1 MMTDDD
7 QKVAKV
13 AQIFYC
19 VKCDYKCIKK
29 SNFEKHL
36 TTVKH
41 KKQLHD
47 DQIMTNDDQK
57 VAKVAQL
64 LFTCECGKKY
74 KYKQGLSVHKKN
86 CKFFL
91 VEQSDNSNNQLTI
104 SNDVVLK
111 LLNDNQEL
119 KNIIVQQQTQISE
132 LIPKVGNNNNNT
144 INNNQKF
151 NINVFLNEK
160 CKDAINMSDFVKSL
174 HVTLEQ
180 LDFTKQNGLA
190 DGISKTIID
199 NMNKLSI
206 YERPMHCTD
215 IKRETLYIKE
225 YDEWTKDN
233 NKEKIKHA
241 IKKTS
246 SKNYNALNNWKDENP
261 DFSDNENKSEFFSKT
276 ISTIGKPTD
285 IIDDKII
292 IIIEKKFQQ
301 GGGSVVEKL
310 QTPVNKIRNLKRR
323 YPTYKIHYIYWLSE
337 WFQTNTQAELLDLTE
352 DYIPYFIGISENIK
366 IQVISQI
373 INCK

>member
-41 KKQLHD
+41 KKQLLD

-57 VAKVAQL
+57 VAKVAQH

-86 CKFFL
+86 CNFIFDK
-91 VEQSDNSNNQLTI
+91 QSDNSNNQLPI

-119 KNIIVQQQTQISE
+119 KNIIVQQQNQISE
-132 LIPKVGNNNNNT
+132 LIPKLGNNNNNNT

-160 CKDAINMSDFVKSL
+160 CKDAINLSDFVKSL

-215 IKRETLYIKE
+215 VKRETLYIKE
-225 YDEWTKDN
+225 NDSWLKDD
-233 NKEKIKHA
+233 NKEVIKDI
-241 IKKTS
+241 IKDAS
-246 SKNYNALNNWKDENP
+246 IKNYNALNNWKEENP
-261 DFSDNENKSEFFSKT
+261 NFSDDEKKSEFFSKT
-276 ISTIGKPTD
+276 ISTIGKSTD

-292 IIIEKKFQQ
+292 K
-301 GGGSVVEKL
+301 
-310 QTPVNKIRNLKRR
+310 NLCKE
-323 YPTYKIHYIYWLSE
+323 TYVK
-337 WFQTNTQAELLDLTE
+337 
-352 DYIPYFIGISENIK
+352 
-366 IQVISQI
+366 
-373 INCK
+373 

>member
-13 AQIFYC
+13 AQTFYC

-57 VAKVAQL
+57 VAKVAQP

-86 CKFFL
+86 CNFL
-91 VEQSDNSNNQLTI
+91 LDEESDNSNNQLTI

-151 NINVFLNEK
+151 NINVFLNEQ

-174 HVTLEQ
+174 QVTLEQ

-190 DGISKTIID
+190 DGLSKTIID

-246 SKNYNALNNWKDENP
+246 SKNYNALNNWKDDNP

-276 ISTIGKPTD
+276 ISTIGKSTD

-292 IIIEKKFQQ
+292 K
-301 GGGSVVEKL
+301 
-310 QTPVNKIRNLKRR
+310 NLCKE
-323 YPTYKIHYIYWLSE
+323 TYVK
-337 WFQTNTQAELLDLTE
+337 
-352 DYIPYFIGISENIK
+352 
-366 IQVISQI
+366 
-373 INCK
+373 